1 MSLAKVMSY
10 ANDMPQQLTA
20 LESELRTAVLR
31 LARRLRQERSDA
43 TLTQTQIS
51 ALISLAR
58 HGSLT
63 PAELADHERVQR
75 PSMTRVVAA
84 LEHAGMVQRRP
95 HPSDG
100 RQVLLTLTDR
110 AEAMLTEDRQRRDAW
125 LAQRVDAL
133 PDADRAT
140 LHDAAAIMLRL
151 ASS

>member
-1 MSLAKVMSY
+1 
-10 ANDMPQQLTA
+10 MPQLTA

-84 LEHAGMVQRRP
+84 LEEAGMVQRRP

-110 AEAMLTEDRQRRDAW
+110 AESMLTEDRQRRDAW
-125 LAQRVDAL
+125 LAERVDAL
-133 PDADRAT
+133 PAADRAT
-140 LHDAAAIMLRL
+140 LHDAAQIMLGL

>member
-10 ANDMPQQLTA
+10 ANDMPQLTA

-84 LEHAGMVQRRP
+84 LEDAGMVQRRP

-100 RQVLLTLTDR
+100 RQVLLTLTER

-125 LAQRVDAL
+125 LAGRVDAL
-133 PDADRAT
+133 PDADRVT
-140 LHDAAAIMLRL
+140 LRDAAEIMLRL